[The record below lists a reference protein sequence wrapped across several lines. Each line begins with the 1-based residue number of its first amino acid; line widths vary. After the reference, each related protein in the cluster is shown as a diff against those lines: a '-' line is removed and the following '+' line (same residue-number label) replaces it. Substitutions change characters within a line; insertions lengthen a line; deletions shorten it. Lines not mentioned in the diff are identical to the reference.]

1 MSSKTGVSVVV
12 PAFNEEGH
20 LAIAVGSVIAAASGL
35 DDVELEVIVVDD
47 ASTDGTALV
56 ARALAEQYSF
66 VRFVQHDKNK
76 GFGAAF
82 LTGLKVATREWI
94 TVHSGDNVLTRGT
107 IRMMLQHAGKADM
120 VCVYLLNTEHRTRL
134 RNILS
139 SIFTAVYTL
148 TFNIHLRYI
157 NSAPVYSVRQLREME
172 VRCRRYSFPS
182 EITVKLLRRGCTFM
196 ELAGYMNPQRKS
208 SAMRFKNWVEVLGAY
223 FTLSYEIF
231 VSRRK
236 EYSGTPTR
244 VIPAESALA
253 AYATAEAP

>member
-1 MSSKTGVSVVV
+1 VVV
-12 PAFNEEGH
+12 PAFNEERN
-20 LAIAVGSVIAAASGL
+20 LAVAVGSVITAASGL
-35 DDVELEVIVVDD
+35 DDVDLEVIIVDD

-66 VRFVQHDKNK
+66 VRFVQHDKNQ
-76 GFGAAF
+76 GFGTSF
-82 LTGLKVATREWI
+82 LSGLKVATREWI

-107 IRMMLQHAGKADM
+107 IRVMLQHAGKADI

-157 NSAPVYSVRQLREME
+157 NSAPVYNVQQLREME

-196 ELAGYMNPQRKS
+196 ELGGYMNPQRKS
-208 SAMRFKNWVEVLGAY
+208 SAMKFKNWVEVLGAY
-223 FTLSYEIF
+223 VTLSFEIF

-236 EYSGTPTR
+236 EYSGVPSR
-244 VIPAESALA
+244 VIPEESAPTPL
-253 AYATAEAP
+253 ATAEVP